1 MPTLTHAQLPVTARV
16 ENSATHRIGIAVDS
30 SCDLPPEFIRKH
42 GIEILPIYIHHADG
56 TYQDTRDPQ
65 TMKAFYQEHSRAR
78 YGSAQSEPLSVSD
91 ISGIFENQFLPK
103 YDRVNVITINSR
115 KSQVYNRVTEAAM
128 INEPKF
134 RDKSQRDTPFRIRML
149 DSYSMFSG
157 HAVLVCEFTRL
168 IHEQRESQA
177 KAIARVNALRDKVYG
192 YIVPFDL
199 TYMRERRNLRKGD
212 HKISWLSYKLAEAF
226 GINPVIELHKGDTH
240 SFKKPKGYHNAI
252 QELLEHARS
261 SILSGLAT
269 DTIVMSYGGL
279 LEDIQELPAL
289 VEFRQFAK
297 QKGVRTM
304 LSMMSATAAVNV
316 GPKAFSLAFARE
328 DH

>member
-1 MPTLTHAQLPVTARV
+1 M
-16 ENSATHRIGIAVDS
+16 ENSSSNRIGIAVDS
-30 SCDLPPEFIRKH
+30 SCDLSPEFIRKH

-56 TYQDTRDPQ
+56 TYQDSRD
-65 TMKAFYQEHSRAR
+65 TAAMTNFYRDHSRNR
-78 YGSAQSEPLSVSD
+78 YNTAQSEPLSVAD
-91 ISGIFENQFLPK
+91 VTEIFEQHYLPK

-134 RDKSQRDTPFRIRML
+134 RDKSQREIPFRIRML

-157 HAVLVCEFTRL
+157 HAVLVAEFAQL
-168 IHEQRESQA
+168 IHEKRESQA
-177 KAIARVNALRDKVYG
+177 KAIARINSLRDKVYG

-199 TYMRERRNLRKGD
+199 SYMRERRNLRKGD
-212 HKISWLSYKLAEAF
+212 HKISWLSYKLAETF
-226 GINPVIELHKGDTH
+226 GINPVIELHNGETH
-240 SFKKPKGYHNAI
+240 AFKKSKGFQGALK
-252 QELLEHARS
+252 ELFDHAKS

-279 LEDIQELPAL
+279 LEEIHDNPDL
-289 VEFRQFAK
+289 VEFRAFAK
-297 QKGVRTM
+297 QKGVKTM

-328 DH
+328 EH

>member
-1 MPTLTHAQLPVTARV
+1 METQLTPRTRTESSPTD
-16 ENSATHRIGIAVDS
+16 RIGIAVDS
-30 SCDLPPEFIRKH
+30 SCDLTPEFIRKH
-42 GIEILPIYIHHADG
+42 GIEVLPIYINHADG
-56 TYQDTRDPQ
+56 MFNDVRDPGAM
-65 TMKAFYQEHSRAR
+65 TAFYKTHTKAR
-78 YGSAQSEPLSVSD
+78 YGEAQSEPLSVAD
-91 ISGIFENQFLPK
+91 VGEIFERAFLPK

-134 RDKSQRDTPFRIRML
+134 RDKTQRTTPFRIRML

-157 HAVLVCEFTRL
+157 HAVLVCEFAKL

-177 KAIARVNALRDKVYG
+177 KAIARINKLRDNVYG
-192 YIVPFDL
+192 YMVPYNL
-199 TYMRERRNLRKGD
+199 SYMRDRRHLRKGD
-212 HKISWLSYKLAEAF
+212 HKISWLSYKLAETF
-226 GINPVIELHKGDTH
+226 GINPVIELHKGETH
-240 SFKKPKGYHNAI
+240 AFKKAKGYNNALK
-252 QELLEHARS
+252 ELFEHAKS

-279 LEDIQELPAL
+279 LEEIHDNPDLL
-289 VEFRQFAK
+289 EFRDFAK
-297 QKGVRTM
+297 QKGVKTM

-316 GPKAFSLAFARE
+316 GPKAFSLAFARA

>member
-1 MPTLTHAQLPVTARV
+1 METQLNIRPPQEDT
-16 ENSATHRIGIAVDS
+16 STHRIGIAVDS
-30 SCDLPPEFIRKH
+30 SCDLTPEFICKH
-42 GIEILPIYIHHADG
+42 GIEILPIYINHADG
-56 TYQDTRDPQ
+56 TFHDVRNPD
-65 TMKAFYQEHSRAR
+65 TMKAFYKGHTRERFGA
-78 YGSAQSEPLSVSD
+78 AQSEPLSVADVSQ
-91 ISGIFENQFLPK
+91 IFETAFLPK

-134 RDKSQRDTPFRIRML
+134 RDKSKRERPFRIRML

-157 HAVLVCEFTRL
+157 HAVLVCEFAKL
-168 IHEQRESQA
+168 IHEKREAQA
-177 KAIARVNALRDKVYG
+177 KAIARINTLRDKVYG

-199 TYMRERRNLRKGD
+199 SYMRERRHLRKGD

-226 GINPVIELHKGDTH
+226 GINPVIELHKGETQA
-240 SFKKPKGYHNAI
+240 FKKAKGYNNALK
-252 QELLEHARS
+252 ELFDHAKS

-279 LEDIQELPAL
+279 LEDIQHNPDL
-289 VEFRQFAK
+289 VAFRQFAK
-297 QKGVRTM
+297 QRGVKTM

>member
-1 MPTLTHAQLPVTARV
+1 M
-16 ENSATHRIGIAVDS
+16 ENPRALARIGIAVDS
-30 SCDLPPEFIRKH
+30 SCDLPPEFIRRH

-56 TYQDTRDPQ
+56 TYRDCRENAA
-65 TMKAFYQEHSRAR
+65 MARFYQEHSRTR
-78 YGSAQSEPLSVSD
+78 YSQAQTEPLSVD
-91 ISGIFENQFLPK
+91 DVTRIFEKDFLPK

-134 RDKSQRDTPFRIRML
+134 RNIAQRTTPFRIRML

-157 HAVLVCEFTRL
+157 HAVLVCEFVKL
-168 IHEQRESQA
+168 VHEQQQSQA
-177 KAIARVNALRDKVYG
+177 KAIARINALRDKVYG
-192 YIVPFDL
+192 YIVPHDL
-199 TYMRERRNLRKGD
+199 SYMRERRNLKKGD
-212 HKISWLSYKLAEAF
+212 HKISWFSYKMAEAL
-226 GINPVIELHKGDTH
+226 GISPIIELHDGETH
-240 SFKKPKGYHNAI
+240 SFKKSKGYNNA
-252 QELLEHARS
+252 LRDLFEHARN

-279 LEDIQELPAL
+279 LTDIQDNPDL
-289 VEFRQFAK
+289 VAFREFAR
-297 QKGVRTM
+297 QKGVRTL

-328 DH
+328 AH

>member
-1 MPTLTHAQLPVTARV
+1 M
-16 ENSATHRIGIAVDS
+16 ENSSSNRIGIAVDS
-30 SCDLPPEFIRKH
+30 SCDLSPEFICKH

-56 TYQDTRDPQ
+56 TYQDDRNATAMAD
-65 TMKAFYQEHSRAR
+65 FYRGHSRSR
-78 YGSAQSEPLSVSD
+78 YNTAQSEPLSVD
-91 ISGIFENQFLPK
+91 DVTQIFEQHFLPK

-134 RDKSQRDTPFRIRML
+134 RDKSQRPTPFRIRML

-157 HAVLVCEFTRL
+157 HAVLVAEFAKL
-168 IHEQRESQA
+168 VHEKQESQA
-177 KAIARVNALRDKVYG
+177 KAIARINALRDKVYG

-199 TYMRERRNLRKGD
+199 SYMRERRNLRKGD
-212 HKISWLSYKLAEAF
+212 HKISWLSYKLAETF
-226 GINPVIELHKGDTH
+226 GINPVIELHNGETH
-240 SFKKPKGYHNAI
+240 SFKKSKGYQGA
-252 QELLEHARS
+252 LKDLFEHAKS

-279 LEDIQELPAL
+279 LEDIQNNPDL
-289 VEFRQFAK
+289 VEFRTFAK
-297 QKGVRTM
+297 QKGVKTM

-328 DH
+328 EH